1 MHKTREIR
9 AVDSRLRSTWTA
21 VHERVKLHEKGYVA
35 CLDPKDRSGTVY
47 DVEVGAGKTNDRMEV
62 REVYLH
68 KVDGKPVSPTPR

>member
-1 MHKTREIR
+1 MHKTRDPR
-9 AVDSRLRSTWTA
+9 SRQPVTLNLDR
-21 VHERVKLHEKGYVA
+21 VHERVKPHEKGYVA

-47 DVEVGAGKTNDRMEV
+47 GVEVVAGKTNDRMEV